1 MTLTAASWQ
10 LDNGLAVKAIS
21 DPAVAAAAA
30 LVRIEAGSF
39 QAPVAWPGLAH
50 LLEHMLFRG
59 SANFSAQDGL
69 MGWVPSVGGRLN
81 ATTQATQTAFF
92 FEVSADHLAQ
102 GLARLSDLLAA
113 PQLAAEAIAQEV
125 EVIDAEYR
133 LLRAE
138 VETRCEAAQRQMFG
152 GLDAMHRFHIG
163 SRAAFGNDIFALHQ
177 ALRLFH
183 QRYFRAPNMT
193 LWLQGPQSLAQL
205 HALAQRCG
213 SRLPSGNAAPHEASP
228 PLTAAEDYTLSLP
241 GTPQLRLVFALP
253 RSHSRGWLRR
263 LERLLLDEAPG
274 GLLARLRAQAWCDA
288 VRLDYSRC
296 SENNALLSFIFT
308 VNHGSAAE
316 AAHIESALLA
326 WLQALQMLAPAQL
339 AHYERLANRDFH
351 RLAPLDQ
358 LRARAF
364 GLPPVE
370 PNDDWPRHI
379 AALISAPRRRLA
391 VRPDGGGEPREIQGL
406 PLALSPFAGAALTST
421 LEPFRFFSFSAA
433 LPSPTLPAGLAPLRH
448 LLPDEAQPV
457 LLLRP
462 TPSSPFSDEQAYG
475 LQAALRPGAADL
487 SHREGHLSFERHQ
500 GVWLLQLAGSHALLC
515 HGLSVVNRALAVLPP
530 AILNEAARNL
540 RHTQLKEQNDI
551 AIRRL
556 LAQLPAALSTPTSAA
571 AQWHA
576 TLIGGDGELKQSLSH
591 LLYDFPYSVAAQ
603 PPRPAH
609 QHHRPVTLT
618 ESGTEHALLQF
629 YPLPNDEAEGRWALR
644 VLAQLYAPRYF
655 QRLRVDRNV
664 GYVVQCA
671 FHRCADAEGLLFA
684 LQSPTFNV
692 EQLQQ
697 LTDEFLLQMRHEL
710 THVGAS
716 ELAQTQQALRQ
727 SLQRLSTE
735 SLQRAREIALEDRV
749 AIADAAPVTLTQLSH
764 WQQRLFQGDDI

>member
-1 MTLTAASWQ
+1 MALAGTSWQ

-21 DPAVAAAAA
+21 DPAAAGAAA
-30 LVRIEAGSF
+30 LVRIEAGRF

-69 MGWVPSVGGRLN
+69 MGWVPSVAGRLN

-92 FEVSADHLAQ
+92 FEVGTEHLAQ
-102 GLARLSDLLAA
+102 GLARLSDMLAA

-163 SRAAFGNDIFALHQ
+163 SRAAFGNDISALQQ
-177 ALRLFH
+177 ALRQFH

-193 LWLQGPQSLAQL
+193 LWLQGPQSLVQL
-205 HALAQRCG
+205 HALAQCYG
-213 SRLPSGNAAPHEASP
+213 SRLPSGSATPHEALP

-263 LERLLLDEAPG
+263 LEGLLQDEAPG

-326 WLQALQMLAPAQL
+326 WLRALQVLAPAQL
-339 AHYERLANRDFH
+339 AHYEHLANRDFH
-351 RLAPLDQ
+351 RLTPLDQ
-358 LRARAF
+358 LRARAL
-364 GLPPVE
+364 GLPPAE

-379 AALISAPRRRLA
+379 AALICAPRRRLA
-391 VRPDGGGEPREIQGL
+391 VRSDGDGETREIQGL
-406 PLALSPFAGAALTST
+406 PLALGPFAGAALTPAA
-421 LEPFRFFSFSAA
+421 EPFHFFSSSAA
-433 LPSPTLPAGLAPLRH
+433 LPSPRLPSGLAPLRH
-448 LLPDEAQPV
+448 LLPGEAQPV

-462 TPSSPFSDEQAYG
+462 VPSSPFSDEQAYG
-475 LQAALRPGAADL
+475 LQAALRAGAAEL
-487 SHREGHLSFERHQ
+487 AHREGHLSFERHQ

-515 HGLSVVNRALAVLPP
+515 HGMSEVNRALAALPQ
-530 AILNEAARNL
+530 AILSEAARNL
-540 RHTQLKEQNDI
+540 RHTQLKEQSDI

-556 LAQLPAALSTPTSAA
+556 LAQLPAALSAPTAA

-576 TLIGGDGELKQSLSH
+576 TLIGGDGELKRQLSH
-591 LLYDFPYSVAAQ
+591 LLYDFPFSVAAE
-603 PPRPAH
+603 PPLPTH
-609 QHHRPVTLT
+609 QHQRPVTLT
-618 ESGTEHALLQF
+618 ESGAESALLQF
-629 YPLPNDEAEGRWALR
+629 YPLPNGEAEGRWALR

-684 LQSPTFNV
+684 LQSPTFTV
-692 EQLQQ
+692 EQLRQ
-697 LTDEFLLQMRHEL
+697 LTDEFLLQMSHEL
-710 THVGAS
+710 PHVSAG
-716 ELAQTQQALRQ
+716 ELAQIQQVTQQN
-727 SLQRLSTE
+727 LQHLSTE
-735 SLQRAREIALEDRV
+735 SLQRAREIALENR
-749 AIADAAPVTLTQLSH
+749 AIIAAKPMTLAQLTD
-764 WQQRLFQGDDI
+764 WQQRLFPAG

>member
-1 MTLTAASWQ
+1 MALAGASWQ

-21 DPAVAAAAA
+21 DPAADCAAA

-59 SANFSAQDGL
+59 SANFSAQEGL
-69 MGWVPSVGGRLN
+69 MSWVPSVTGRLN

-92 FEVSADHLAQ
+92 FEVGTEHLAQ
-102 GLARLSDLLAA
+102 GLARLSDMLAA
-113 PQLAAEAIAQEV
+113 PQLATEAIEQEI

-152 GLDAMHRFHIG
+152 GLGAMHRFHIG
-163 SRAAFGNDIFALHQ
+163 SRAAFGNDISALQQ
-177 ALRLFH
+177 ALRQFH
-183 QRYFRAPNMT
+183 QCYFRAPNMT

-205 HALAQRCG
+205 HALAQRYG
-213 SRLPSGNAAPHEASP
+213 SRLPSGSAIPHEASP
-228 PLTAAEDYTLSLP
+228 PLTAAKDYTLSLP
-241 GTPQLRLVFALP
+241 GTPQLRLVFALS
-253 RSHSRGWLRR
+253 RSHSCGWLRR

-326 WLQALQMLAPAQL
+326 WLQALQVLTPAQL

-358 LRARAF
+358 LRARAL

-370 PNDDWPRHI
+370 SNDDWPRHI

-391 VRPDGGGEPREIQGL
+391 VRPDGHGETREIQGL
-406 PLALSPFAGAALTST
+406 PLALGLFASAALTSAA
-421 LEPFRFFSFSAA
+421 EPFRFFATSAA
-433 LPSPTLPAGLAPLRH
+433 LLSPTLPSGLAPLRH
-448 LLPDEAQPV
+448 LLPGEAQPV

-462 TPSSPFSDEQAYG
+462 APSSRFSDGQAYG
-475 LQAALRPGAADL
+475 LQAALRTGAAEL
-487 SHREGHLSFERHQ
+487 AHREGHLSFERHQ
-500 GVWLLQLAGSHALLC
+500 GVWLLQLAGSHALIC
-515 HGLSVVNRALAVLPP
+515 HGLSEVNRALAVLPP
-530 AILNEAARNL
+530 TVLSEAARNL
-540 RHTQLKEQNDI
+540 RHTQLKEQSDI

-556 LAQLPAALSTPTSAA
+556 LAQLPAALSAPTEA

-576 TLIGGDGELKQSLSH
+576 TLIGGDGELKRQLSH
-591 LLYDFPYSVAAQ
+591 LLYDFPYFVAAE
-603 PPRPAH
+603 PPLPTH
-609 QHHRPVTLT
+609 QHHCPITLT
-618 ESGTEHALLQF
+618 ESGAESALLQF
-629 YPLPNDEAEGRWALR
+629 YPLQNDEAEGRWALR

-655 QRLRVDRNV
+655 QRLRVERNV

-671 FHRCADAEGLLFA
+671 FHRCADAEGMLFA
-684 LQSPTFNV
+684 LQSPTFTV
-692 EQLQQ
+692 EQLRQ

-710 THVGAS
+710 PHVSAG
-716 ELAQTQQALRQ
+716 ELAQIQQATQQN
-727 SLQRLSTE
+727 LQRLSIE

-749 AIADAAPVTLTQLSH
+749 AMADAAPVTLTQLLH
-764 WQQRLFQGDDI
+764 WQQRLLSSD

>member
-1 MTLTAASWQ
+1 MALAGASWQ

-21 DPAVAAAAA
+21 DPAAAGAAA

-59 SANFSAQDGL
+59 STNYGAQDGL
-69 MGWVPSVGGRLN
+69 MAWVASVGGRLN

-92 FEVSADHLAQ
+92 FEVSADHLAP
-102 GLARLSDLLAA
+102 GLARLSDMLTA
-113 PQLAAEAIAQEV
+113 PQLAAEAIAQEI

-133 LLRAE
+133 LLRAD
-138 VETRCEAAQRQMFG
+138 VETRCEAAQRQMFS

-163 SRAAFGNDIFALHQ
+163 SRAAFGSDISALQ
-177 ALRLFH
+177 LALRQFH
-183 QRYFRAPNMT
+183 QRYFRAPNLT

-205 HALAQRCG
+205 HALAQHYG
-213 SRLPSGNAAPHEASP
+213 SRLPSGSGSPHESSP

-241 GTPQLRLVFALP
+241 GTPQLRLVFALS

-316 AAHIESALLA
+316 AACIESALLA
-326 WLQALQMLAPAQL
+326 WLQALQVLTPAQL

-364 GLPPVE
+364 GLPPAE
-370 PNDDWPRHI
+370 QNDDWPRHI

-391 VRPDGGGEPREIQGL
+391 VRPEGGGETREIQGL
-406 PLALSPFAGAALTST
+406 PLALGPFAGAALTAT
-421 LEPFRFFSFSAA
+421 AEPFRFFSSSAA
-433 LPSPTLPAGLAPLRH
+433 LPPPTLPAGLAPLRH
-448 LLPDEAQPV
+448 LRPDEAQPV

-462 TPSSPFSDEQAYG
+462 TPSSPFSDAQAYG
-475 LQAALRPGAADL
+475 LQAALRAGAAGL
-487 SHREGHLSFERHQ
+487 AHREGHLSFERHQ
-500 GVWLLQLAGSHALLC
+500 GAWLLQLAGSPALLC
-515 HGLSVVNRALAVLPP
+515 HGLSEVNRALAALPS

-540 RHTQLKEQNDI
+540 RHTQLQEQNDI

-556 LAQLPAALSTPTSAA
+556 LAQLPAALSAPTATA
-571 AQWHA
+571 VQWHA
-576 TLIGGDGELKQSLSH
+576 TLVGGDGELKRQLSH
-591 LLYDFPYSVAAQ
+591 LLYDFPYPVAAE
-603 PPRPAH
+603 PPLPIY

-618 ESGTEHALLQF
+618 ESGAEHALLQF
-629 YPLPNDEAEGRWALR
+629 YPLPNGEAEGRWALR

-692 EQLQQ
+692 EQLRQ

-710 THVGAS
+710 AHVGAN

-727 SLQRLSTE
+727 SVQRLSAE
-735 SLQRAREIALEDRV
+735 PLQRAREIALENH
-749 AIADAAPVTLTQLSH
+749 AIIAAEPMTLTQLAY
-764 WQQRLFQGDDI
+764 WQQRLFAAG